1 MHRVSGLETWFSL
14 PGRTAPA
21 PPKWKMFAGLGAG
34 IYSCQLV
41 FNLVLQPLALAAGAA
56 HRARLGAGDRDR

>member
-21 PPKWKMFAGLGAG
+21 PPKWKMFLVSATVFYLLNLTLSL
-34 IYSCQLV
+34 IYGWALDE
-41 FNLVLQPLALAAGAA
+41 LAAAAA
-56 HRARLGAGDRDR
+56 HRASSRSR